1 MFRNFPLTTVLIS
14 WGIIYSFF
22 LISLPDS
29 SFEST
34 VTDFA
39 VRNRRKL
46 VETSGA
52 PDLQVY
58 VNYAHGDEG
67 QSAWYAPRKLP
78 KLRALKSKWD
88 PDSLF
93 RFTNALSPSYYR
105 DIPKPFWA

>member
-1 MFRNFPLTTVLIS
+1 VLIS

-22 LISLPDS
+22 LISLPDN

-52 PDLQVY
+52 PDLQV
-58 VNYAHGDEG
+58 EG

-93 RFTNALSPSYYR
+93 SFTNALSPSYYR